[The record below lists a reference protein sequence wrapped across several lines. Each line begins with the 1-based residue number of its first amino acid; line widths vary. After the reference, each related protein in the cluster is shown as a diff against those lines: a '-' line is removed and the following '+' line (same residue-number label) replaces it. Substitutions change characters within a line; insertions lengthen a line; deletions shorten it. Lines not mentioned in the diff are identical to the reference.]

1 MTNSIGEIAD
11 ADFILTAGT
20 NTFDA
25 HPIIG
30 IKIKQAVAK
39 GATLAVIDP
48 RLTDSAKL
56 ANFHLQI
63 KPGSDIALF
72 NGFANVIIAEG
83 LYNKE
88 FVEGRTE
95 DFEAFKQSVAKYTP
109 DFVSEIT
116 GVPADVIREVAR
128 GYAKAKNSTI
138 LYTMGITQH
147 VCGTHNVFST
157 TNLAMLCGHIGKES
171 SGVNPLR
178 GQNNVQGACD
188 MGALPVVFPGY
199 QPIGV
204 EANREKFAKAWHVDS
219 MPDKPGLTVGEMVEA
234 CGKTI
239 KAMYILGENPVL
251 SDPDANQV
259 MHELESLDFLVVQD
273 IFLTET
279 AQLADVVLPAASF
292 AEKDGTFSNTERRVQ
307 LVRKAV
313 EPVGNSKPD
322 WEIICMVSTAMGY
335 PMSYESP
342 ENIMAEVGKVTP
354 AYGGISHARL
364 DVCSLQWP
372 CPSAEHPGT
381 KFLHAGTFS
390 RGKGKFNPVEHIPPN
405 EQPDAQ
411 FPMVLSTGRRRYH
424 YHTGTMTQRTG
435 ALDVFYPSEYL
446 EINCEDAQK
455 LGICD
460 GDKVR
465 VTSRRGQVELAAQ
478 LSERVTPG
486 LVFTSFQ
493 YPDVPI
499 NKVTNAARDP
509 ISKIPEYK
517 VCAVKVEKVS

>member
-1 MTNSIGEIAD
+1 
-11 ADFILTAGT
+11 
-20 NTFDA
+20 
-25 HPIIG
+25 
-30 IKIKQAVAK
+30 
-39 GATLAVIDP
+39 
-48 RLTDSAKL
+48 
-56 ANFHLQI
+56 
-63 KPGSDIALF
+63 
-72 NGFANVIIAEG
+72 
-83 LYNKE
+83 
-88 FVEGRTE
+88 
-95 DFEAFKQSVAKYTP
+95 
-109 DFVSEIT
+109 
-116 GVPADVIREVAR
+116 
-128 GYAKAKNSTI
+128 
-138 LYTMGITQH
+138 
-147 VCGTHNVFST
+147 
-157 TNLAMLCGHIGKES
+157 
-171 SGVNPLR
+171 
-178 GQNNVQGACD
+178 
-188 MGALPVVFPGY
+188 
-199 QPIGV
+199 
-204 EANREKFAKAWHVDS
+204 
-219 MPDKPGLTVGEMVEA
+219 
-234 CGKTI
+234 
-239 KAMYILGENPVL
+239 
-251 SDPDANQV
+251 
-259 MHELESLDFLVVQD
+259 
-273 IFLTET
+273 
-279 AQLADVVLPAASF
+279 VVLPAASF